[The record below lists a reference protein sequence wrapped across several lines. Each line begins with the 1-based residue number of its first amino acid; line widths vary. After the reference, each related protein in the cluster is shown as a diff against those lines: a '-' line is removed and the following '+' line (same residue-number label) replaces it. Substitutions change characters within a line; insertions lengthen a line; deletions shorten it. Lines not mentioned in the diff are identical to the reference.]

1 VDAERWEQVK
11 HLFESALTLESSER
25 ETFIS
30 RYAGGDEE
38 LRREVLSLLESH
50 DETGDFLEKPVLSV
64 QEFAE
69 SAAAEPNLIGQR
81 VGAWRLIEQIGRG
94 GMGAVYLAARADNEF
109 RKQVAIKLIRGG
121 METEFAIRRFRNERQ
136 ILARLEHPNIAR
148 LIDGG
153 ATSSGMPYY
162 VMEYVEGEPLTQYCE
177 SRRTPLRE
185 RVEIFLKTCA
195 AVHYAHRRMIIHR
208 DLKPS
213 NILVKQD
220 GTPKLLDFGIAKWLD
235 PENDSAAETT
245 IGGFRIVTPA
255 YASPEQMRGE
265 PATVR
270 SDVYALGV
278 ILFELMAGRRPSSA
292 PGGDPFELPAQGW
305 DEATARL
312 AGELRKVVMKA
323 VRQDPAERYASVEAL
338 ETDIRRCLEGESLP
352 APAQPGA
359 GASAE
364 PPSPGSVAVL
374 PFRLLASDSSSDGYL
389 GLGITDAVITRLSNI
404 GRISVRPTSAVMN
417 YHANMDALSAGRELN
432 VEFIVEGRVQKSGE
446 LVRATVQLVHVET
459 RKPVWAG
466 SFQEQLNDLLKVEDS
481 IAEQVAQALAP
492 QLSGEER
499 EQLARPGTTSAKAH
513 QAYLRGRF
521 HWSKLTDDSLA
532 QALLCFMQAIAE
544 DPQYARAHAGVA
556 DYYIQ
561 LGIRGGLPP
570 AESFAAAKEAAAR
583 AAEIDPSLAEAHASL
598 GFALWAHDGDTA
610 AAQHHFHLAIAL
622 NPDYAPAHHWLGLL
636 NSALGKPEM
645 AAASLETARKLDPHS
660 RMYAGDLAM
669 AHYHARNYDAAIA
682 CARQAMHSMGRGSGS
697 ESILALALLEKGQ
710 IEDALAAAQNISEL
724 QNRPWFSFCI
734 LALTQGAAGDLRAA
748 RSLRERLEREG
759 SRRYISGSAMALA
772 DLACGER
779 ERAIARLEQAVR
791 DRDWWTAFLGV
802 SPAWDP
808 LRSDPGFRKLL
819 ACGQPERRAMV
830 DARPAAPGARE
841 RWRRAPRWRMVAAAL
856 ILGAV
861 AGGALYW
868 KRQLAPAPLQR
879 ASISRLTSNGTA
891 ERAALSPDGRYVA
904 YTARSEG
911 KLSVWVRDV
920 KAREPYRIAGPIDAE
935 IRTIGFTRGG
945 ARVAFAAF
953 KYNDPTNGE
962 LYLLPVSGGGLSS
975 AMSHIPG
982 PVGLTDDEAMI
993 AFLRANPASGSDD
1006 LVIRHT
1012 YGGEER
1018 VVASRKYPDR
1028 FAWSAVP
1035 SWSPDGK
1042 WIACAVAG
1050 SDRLGFRFALA
1061 LVRVDDGSIRILES
1075 PRWQDVDR
1083 IAWLSDSAQLV
1094 VTGQEV
1100 NSSFHQI
1107 WHIPLGR
1114 GEPVRITNDLNDYA
1128 SLGVTPDASAL
1139 VSVQR
1144 QTIINMYAVRW
1155 NDPDNAVQITPGGGR
1170 YFDVASGP
1178 NGSIFYASD
1187 AIGPANIWSIRI
1199 DGSGQQQLTYDLGR
1213 CYSPAAS
1220 PDGRTIAFH
1229 SNHGGSWNIWK
1240 MDRDGRNLVQL
1251 TKDSRDSNWPQF
1263 TPDGKFIVYHH
1274 TGDKVLSSIWK
1285 VAVDGGT
1292 PVEIIARE
1300 SMHPTVAPDG
1310 KLAAWI
1316 NETPGAQRWKIA
1328 VFPPD
1333 GAQPLKTFGFEGN
1346 VMPAPRLRWTPQSDA
1361 VTYVDRR
1368 NGVANVW
1375 LQPASGGPPR
1385 MLTNFTWGQ
1394 IYSFDW
1400 ARNGTLLLS
1409 RGIST
1414 TDVVLIGVR
1423 GQG

>member
-1 VDAERWEQVK
+1 
-11 HLFESALTLESSER
+11 
-25 ETFIS
+25 
-30 RYAGGDEE
+30 
-38 LRREVLSLLESH
+38 
-50 DETGDFLEKPVLSV
+50 
-64 QEFAE
+64 
-69 SAAAEPNLIGQR
+69 
-81 VGAWRLIEQIGRG
+81 
-94 GMGAVYLAARADNEF
+94 MGTVYLAVRADNEF
-109 RKQVAIKLIRGG
+109 RKRVAIKLIRGG

-153 ATSSGMPYY
+153 ATSGGMPYY
-162 VMEYVEGEPLTQYCE
+162 VMEYVEGEPLNLYCE

-185 RVEIFLKTCA
+185 RVEIFLNACA

-235 PENDSAAETT
+235 PEKNDPAAETT

-270 SDVYALGV
+270 SDIYALGV

-305 DEATARL
+305 DESTRRL
-312 AGELRKVVMKA
+312 AAELRKVVMKA
-323 VRQDPAERYASVEAL
+323 VRHDPAERYASVEAF
-338 ETDIRRCLEGESLP
+338 ETDIRRCLDGVSLP
-352 APAQPGA
+352 APAPSAGA
-359 GASAE
+359 ASAE

-374 PFRLLASDSSSDGYL
+374 PFRLLASDSTSDGYL

-417 YHANMDALSAGRELN
+417 YHANVDALSAGRELN
-432 VEFIVEGRVQKSGE
+432 VEFVVEGRVQKSGD

-466 SFQEQLNDLLKVEDS
+466 SFQERLNDLLKVEDS
-481 IAEQVAQALAP
+481 IAGQVALALAP

-583 AAEIDPSLAEAHASL
+583 AVEIDPSLAEAHAAL
-598 GFALWAHDGDTA
+598 GFALWAYDGDTA
-610 AAQHHFHLAIAL
+610 GAQHHFHLAIAL

-645 AAASLETARKLDPHS
+645 AVASLETARKLEPHS

-669 AHYHARNYDAAIA
+669 VHYNARNYDAAIA
-682 CARQAMHSMGRGSGS
+682 CAKQAMQSMGRGSGS
-697 ESILALALLEKGQ
+697 ENILALALLEKGQ
-710 IEDALAAAQNISEL
+710 IDDALAAAQEISEL
-724 QNRPWFSFCI
+724 QNRPWVSFCI
-734 LALTQGAAGDLRAA
+734 LARVQGAAGNISAA
-748 RSLRERLEREG
+748 RSLRERLEGEG
-759 SRRYISGSAMALA
+759 GERYVSGSAIALT
-772 DLACGER
+772 DLACGEKD
-779 ERAIARLEQAVR
+779 RAIARLEQAVR
-791 DRDWWTAFLGV
+791 DRDWWTAFLAV

-808 LRSDPGFRKLL
+808 LRTDSRFWKLL
-819 ACGQPERRAMV
+819 ELFGKPDRRSTVDSLPAAGQPPRSWWRAHWG
-830 DARPAAPGARE
+830 R
-841 RWRRAPRWRMVAAAL
+841 VAAAAV
-856 ILGAV
+856 ILAAV
-861 AGGALYW
+861 AAGALYW
-868 KRQLAPAPLQR
+868 TRQSAPAPLQH
-879 ASISRLTSNGTA
+879 ALISRLTSNGTA
-891 ERAALSPDGRYVA
+891 ERAALSPDGRFVA
-904 YTARSEG
+904 YTTRDAG

-920 KAREPYRIAGPIDAE
+920 NARESFRIAGPIDAE
-935 IRTIGFTRGG
+935 IRTIGFTRNG
-945 ARVAFAAF
+945 ARIAFAAF
-953 KYNDPTNGE
+953 KSNDPTNGE

-982 PVGLTDDEAMI
+982 PVGLTDDESMI
-993 AFLRANPASGSDD
+993 AYLRANPANGSDD

-1012 YGGEER
+1012 YGGDER

-1035 SWSPDGK
+1035 SWSPDGR

-1050 SDRLGFRFALA
+1050 TDRLGFRFALA
-1061 LVRVDDGSIRILES
+1061 IVSVDDGSIRILES

-1083 IAWLSDSAQLV
+1083 IAWLNDSSRRV
-1094 VTGQEV
+1094 ITGQEV

-1107 WHIPLGR
+1107 WHIPLRR

-1155 NDPDNAVQITPGGGR
+1155 NDPANPAQITPGGGR
-1170 YFDVASGP
+1170 YFDVAAGPSG
-1178 NGSIFYASD
+1178 SVFYASD
-1187 AIGPANIWSIRI
+1187 AIGPANIWTIRI

-1213 CYSPAAS
+1213 CYSPAVS

-1251 TKDSRDSNWPQF
+1251 TKDPRDSNWPQF
-1263 TPDGKFIVYHH
+1263 TPDGKYIVYHH

-1285 VAVDGGT
+1285 VPVDGGK
-1292 PVEIIARE
+1292 PVEIISRE

-1310 KLAAWI
+1310 KLAVWM

-1328 VFPPD
+1328 VFPP
-1333 GAQPLKTFGFEGN
+1333 GGGQPLNTFGFEGN

-1368 NGVANVW
+1368 NGVGNVW
-1375 LQPASGGPPR
+1375 LQPVSGGPPR

-1400 ARNGTLLLS
+1400 ARNGALVLS
-1409 RGIST
+1409 RGMST
-1414 TDVVLIGVR
+1414 TDVVLIGGR
-1423 GQG
+1423 GRG